1 MSLLNVK
8 TLFSVS
14 NFPVTPSKWT
24 HLAYSCLDLIFVL
37 FPYLKTV
44 KSDSRFSQLAV
55 MFTYRCFLF
64 LPRLFTVVSLL
75 YQDEVLHKH
84 LKQLKTPEMYVYR
97 NNFKKPL
104 IGNLSQQ
111 LFHGKE

>member
-8 TLFSVS
+8 TFSVS

-55 MFTYRCFLF
+55 TFSYRCFLF
-64 LPRLFTVVSLL
+64 LPRLFTAESLL

-84 LKQLKTPEMYVYR
+84 LKQRHQKCAFIETILR
-97 NNFKKPL
+97 NF
-104 IGNLSQQ
+104 
-111 LFHGKE
+111 